1 MSWKLLGPFT
11 HIEHTEVEFHVVE
24 MMGPFT
30 HIEHTEVE
38 FHVVEIGGALARVP
52 QQFEAL
58 FGGPFAEVL
67 CHDLLRLQELV
78 HFS

>member
-1 MSWKLLGPFT
+1 MSWK
-11 HIEHTEVEFHVVE
+11 IV
-24 MMGPFT
+24 
-30 HIEHTEVE
+30 
-38 FHVVEIGGALARVP
+38 GALARVS
-52 QQFEAL
+52 QQFEAV